1 MSTDRVSMNRLTL
14 AFDDVELER
23 AYLDDRAARVSPRQ
37 FIASIL
43 VTIGIWLTFG
53 IIATL
58 WSNVP
63 ASLVWPP
70 IGVSVAAQ
78 SAPIVAASVL
88 PRATFQRLA
97 SVMVL
102 IVVVIVGAVPIPLM
116 SGVGSSVYQMDRGQV
131 VSLFFVYL
139 LGVHGFM
146 NLRFVPACAASWLLV
161 LAAVVGLL
169 LGRAPAQSIGF
180 ATFGLI
186 AAQALGMRMSYLD
199 EKQRRRLFVQ
209 QRIIEAQ
216 KETIAREHARS
227 EALLENELSYQ
238 VAQRSREIG
247 AALARHDTPGAG
259 SIADMSPGARFDA
272 RYEIVRP
279 LGEGGMGAVFEVKRI
294 TDGQS
299 LALKVVTGPVSRAS
313 TQRFAREA
321 EIGARLRHPNLVPI
335 VDVGIA
341 PHGAP
346 FLVMELI
353 KGTSLEEH
361 RERFGDETWARP
373 ILLQIARG
381 LLALHAAKVVH
392 RDLKPGNVLLS
403 GDEPSL
409 LARIADF
416 GISRLNEVA
425 IDGSAPTAAKLTGTN
440 AMLGTPFYM
449 APELAHGRAA
459 DAAAD
464 IFAFG
469 IVAYE
474 MLTGRGPF
482 AMPPVIVA
490 MAGQELPPP
499 PPIACEIVL
508 GCIRADPRARP
519 AAQELVDAFAP

>member
-1 MSTDRVSMNRLTL
+1 M
-14 AFDDVELER
+14 
-23 AYLDDRAARVSPRQ
+23 
-37 FIASIL
+37 
-43 VTIGIWLTFG
+43 TIGIWLTFG
-53 IIATL
+53 VVATL

-63 ASLVWPP
+63 AWLIWLP
-70 IGVSVAAQ
+70 IGVSVGTQCIPVIAA
-78 SAPIVAASVL
+78 VVL

-97 SVMVL
+97 SA
-102 IVVVIVGAVPIPLM
+102 IVVVVAVIVGLVPVPMI
-116 SGVGSSVYQMDRGQV
+116 SGLGSAAYPMDRGQLV
-131 VSLFFVYL
+131 ALFFVYL

-146 NLRFVPACAASWLLV
+146 NLRFVRACAASWLLV
-161 LAAVVGLL
+161 VAVLVGLL
-169 LGRAPAQSIGF
+169 LAHAAAVSIGF
-180 ATFGLI
+180 ASFGLF

-209 QRIIEAQ
+209 QRIIESQ

-227 EALLENELSYQ
+227 EAVLENELSYQ

-247 AALARHDTPGAG
+247 AALARHETVGAA
-259 SIADMSPGARFDA
+259 SIVDMSAGARFDA

-279 LGEGGMGAVFEVKRI
+279 LGEGGMGAVFEVKRV

-313 TQRFAREA
+313 SQRFAREA
-321 EIGARLRHPNLVPI
+321 EIGARLRHPNLVQI

-341 PHGAP
+341 AHGAP

-353 KGTSLEEH
+353 KGSSLEEQ
-361 RERFGDETWARP
+361 RDRFGDEKWARP

-416 GISRLNEVA
+416 GISRLSEVA
-425 IDGSAPTAAKLTGTN
+425 IDGSAATAAKLTGTN

-449 APELAHGRAA
+449 APELAQGRAA

-464 IFAFG
+464 VFAFG

-482 AMPPVIVA
+482 PMPPVILA
-490 MAGQELPPP
+490 MAGHELPPP
-499 PPIACEIVL
+499 APIATEIVL
-508 GCIRADPRARP
+508 HCIRPDPRTRP
-519 AAQELVDAFAP
+519 SATELVDAFTK